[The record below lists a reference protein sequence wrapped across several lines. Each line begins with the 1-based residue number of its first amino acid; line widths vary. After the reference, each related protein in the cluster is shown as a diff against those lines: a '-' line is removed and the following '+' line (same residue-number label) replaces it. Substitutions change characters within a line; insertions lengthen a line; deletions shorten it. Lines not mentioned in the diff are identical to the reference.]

1 MWPLGCRKRFRIK
14 TGEYRE
20 NTGRIPGEYLKTFAK
35 IDRRIR
41 WNGQAHSPKWIGAF
55 VKMDQRMHVA
65 RNNYTPGECM
75 FDFTVKR
82 TFCQKNMNHAQ
93 FHKKGNDLIF
103 FDMTT
108 IKKHGRGFYPAAN
121 VDVTPS
127 VNCKLSNSYT
137 TWLLHCCYQ
146 AHFVLASRACVLRTA
161 EFFMNHFRNL
171 IYNTQITTLHL
182 GLP

>member
-1 MWPLGCRKRFRIK
+1 
-14 TGEYRE
+14 
-20 NTGRIPGEYLKTFAK
+20 
-35 IDRRIR
+35 
-41 WNGQAHSPKWIGAF
+41 
-55 VKMDQRMHVA
+55 
-65 RNNYTPGECM
+65 M

-82 TFCQKNMNHAQ
+82 TFCQNNVNHAP

-161 EFFMNHFRNL
+161 DFFMNHFRNL
-171 IYNTQITTLHL
+171 IYTTQITTLHL